1 MLEGEV
7 KTLTRVGED
16 VVAVGPRQR
25 PTAVWQSECRDSL
38 QTMHLEQEQVNMD
51 QHGHWAARGD
61 KPETNLAKL
70 HPLGAHSAFFTFQH
84 SLLSLNLKPP
94 LKAFIILTGLY
105 HSVTSRTTAIQT
117 ICANL

>member
-51 QHGHWAARGD
+51 QREI

-84 SLLSLNLKPP
+84 SLLSLNLKP
-94 LKAFIILTGLY
+94 
-105 HSVTSRTTAIQT
+105 H
-117 ICANL
+117 

>member
-51 QHGHWAARGD
+51 QHGH
-61 KPETNLAKL
+61 
-70 HPLGAHSAFFTFQH
+70 
-84 SLLSLNLKPP
+84 
-94 LKAFIILTGLY
+94 
-105 HSVTSRTTAIQT
+105 
-117 ICANL
+117 

>member
-38 QTMHLEQEQVNMD
+38 QTMHLEQEQVNSTV
-51 QHGHWAARGD
+51 GLLFGVNWF
-61 KPETNLAKL
+61 LANRWK
-70 HPLGAHSAFFTFQH
+70 
-84 SLLSLNLKPP
+84 K
-94 LKAFIILTGLY
+94 
-105 HSVTSRTTAIQT
+105 
-117 ICANL
+117 

>member
-38 QTMHLEQEQVNMD
+38 QTMHLEQEQVNMGTG
-51 QHGHWAARGD
+51 QQWEIE
-61 KPETNLAKL
+61 PETNLAKL

-84 SLLSLNLKPP
+84 SLLSLNLKP
-94 LKAFIILTGLY
+94 
-105 HSVTSRTTAIQT
+105 H
-117 ICANL
+117 